1 MIEVTPLL
9 AVLTLFSPG
18 QSQSLSALIS
28 LFDSHKLGTVMS
40 DILMSGIFIGGSCT
54 LDKRGHKFGISM
66 SGTMSSIFMLF
77 SSSGIFTGGS
87 VMVGMVMMGRP
98 SMPGIKLGFMSGIFI
113 GGMIISGS
121 VMTGVFKMKL

>member
-1 MIEVTPLL
+1 MMEVTPLL
-9 AVLTLFSPG
+9 AVFTLFSPG
-18 QSQSLSALIS
+18 QSQSFSALIS
-28 LFDSHKLGTVMS
+28 LFDSHKLGMFMS

-54 LDKRGHKFGISM
+54 LDKRGHKLGISM
-66 SGTMSSIFMLF
+66 SGTMSSIFILF

-87 VMVGMVMMGRP
+87 VMVGMVMMGSP

-121 VMTGVFKMKL
+121 VMTGVFKMTL

>member
-28 LFDSHKLGTVMS
+28 LFDSHKLGMVMS

-66 SGTMSSIFMLF
+66 SGTMSSIFILF

-121 VMTGVFKMKL
+121 VMTGVFKMTL